1 MRTEKFTPQQTIDL
15 LNQKL
20 SDSSIMLESDSE
32 KHAVIGYH
40 NNEKNFELKLPLPFP
55 VVNDDESVENY
66 LNRINTTFPPY
77 TIIIIQADYCAV
89 GYFENGEV
97 IQHKALRTYMTRR
110 KNGRNQLTYL
120 SGGGRGGTSGGQL
133 RLQNALRFFEDI
145 NETLNEWSK
154 ITKPERIFYSCP
166 IKMWQYLFNGK
177 VKCFFDK
184 KDSRLH
190 KIPLDVGT
198 PNFEEMMRV
207 NRKISMGYLTVYE
220 SSSDL

>member
-1 MRTEKFTPQQTIDL
+1 MKIERFTPQQTIKF

-20 SDSSIMLESDSE
+20 LNNSTKLECDSE
-32 KHAVIGYH
+32 KHAVIGFRNY
-40 NNEKNFELKLPLPFP
+40 EKVFKLKLPLPFP
-55 VVNDDESVENY
+55 TTNDDKNVENY
-66 LNRINTTFPPY
+66 LNRIDTTFPPY
-77 TIIIIQADYCAV
+77 TIIMIQADYCAV

-110 KNGRNQLTYL
+110 KNGRNQLTYM
-120 SGGGRGGTSGGQL
+120 SSGGRGGTSGGQL
-133 RLQNALRFFEDI
+133 RLQNALHFFEDI
-145 NETLNEWSK
+145 NETLNEWGK
-154 ITKPERIFYSCP
+154 TTKPERIFYSCP

-190 KIPLDVGT
+190 KIPLDVGI

-207 NRKISMGYLTVYE
+207 NKKISLGYLTVYE

>member
-1 MRTEKFTPQQTIDL
+1 MFTEKYTPQQTLGFLNEKL
-15 LNQKL
+15 LDN
-20 SDSSIMLESDSE
+20 SITVECDSE
-32 KHAVIGYH
+32 KHKIIGSRNY
-40 NNEKNFELKLPLPFP
+40 EKIFELKLPLPFP
-55 VVNDDESVENY
+55 ITNDDESVESY
-66 LNRINTTFPPY
+66 LRRINGSFPPY
-77 TIIIIQADYCAV
+77 MIVMIQADYCAA

-97 IQHKALRTYMTRR
+97 VQHKALRTYMTRK

-133 RLQNALRFFEDI
+133 RLQNALHFFEDI

-154 ITKPERIFYSCP
+154 TTKPERIFYSCP

-177 VKCFFDK
+177 AKCFFDK
-184 KDSRLH
+184 KDTRLH

-207 NRKISMGYLTVYE
+207 NRKISFGYLFIE
-220 SSSDL
+220 

>member
-1 MRTEKFTPQQTIDL
+1 MKTERYTPQQTIEF

-20 SDSSIMLESDSE
+20 SDNSIMLESDSE
-32 KHAVIGYH
+32 KHAVTGYH

-55 VVNDDESVENY
+55 ITDDDESVEGY
-66 LNRINTTFPPY
+66 LNRINTIFPPY
-77 TIIIIQADYCAV
+77 TIVMIQAGYCAV

-97 IQHKALRTYMTRR
+97 LQHKALRTYMTRK

-120 SGGGRGGTSGGQL
+120 SSGGRGGTSGGQL
-133 RLQNALRFFEDI
+133 RLKNALHFFEDI

-154 ITKPERIFYSCP
+154 TTKPERIFYSCP

-184 KDSRLH
+184 KDIRLH
-190 KIPLDVGT
+190 KIPLDVGI
-198 PNFEEMMRV
+198 PNFEEMMSV
-207 NRKISMGYLTVYE
+207 NKKISFGYLTVVE
-220 SSSDL
+220 S